1 MRILISATIILALFA
16 PSAKASQGD
25 LFLMPDRVKFS
36 SEAFLE
42 GKSARLYA
50 TVDSS
55 SSDDLRGVVKF
66 FDGEEQIQGDQPVS
80 VLASKED
87 AVFVDWKID
96 SPGEHTIRIILVP
109 FETDGD
115 NPGNN
120 LVQKQI
126 TVLADSDRDGV
137 PNRDDIDDDND
148 GHADSEDAFPLNRL
162 EWIDS
167 DGDSK
172 GDNADD
178 DDDNDGIP
186 DESDAFPLNPA
197 ESVDTDKDGIGDK
210 HDAFP
215 IDPVE
220 KSDFDKDGIGDN
232 KDQDADNDGIPKP
245 LDTNDTNVGPVIKVT
260 SKKKARRR
268 IILVGETVSFETSE
282 SSDPDGNIA
291 ESEIVIEGKKIKDDA
306 LEAPFDETGLKTVS
320 VRLIDDKGE
329 AREENFKVLV
339 IPQYG
344 LWIGI
349 IFIFLIAILA
359 IFWFFSYSRQR
370 YESRHTSQILRKR

>member
-1 MRILISATIILALFA
+1 MFSATVVLATALIPSLVFA
-16 PSAKASQGD
+16 GTGD

-36 SEAFLE
+36 SDTFLE
-42 GKSARLYA
+42 GKTARLYA

-55 SSDDLRGVVKF
+55 SNDDLRGVVKF

-87 AVFVDWKID
+87 AVFVDWRID
-96 SPGEHTIRIILVP
+96 VPGEHTIRIALFP
-109 FETDGD
+109 FEAEGD

-120 LVQKQI
+120 TVQKQI
-126 TVLADSDRDGV
+126 TVFADSDRDGTA
-137 PNRDDIDDDND
+137 NRDDVDDDND
-148 GHADSEDAFPLNRL
+148 GYADAEDAFPLNRL

-186 DESDAFPLNPA
+186 DERDAFPLNSA

-210 HDAFP
+210 HDTFP
-215 IDPVE
+215 LDPVE

-245 LDTNDTNVGPVIKVT
+245 LDTNDTNVGPVIKIT

-268 IILVGETVSFETSE
+268 IILSGETVSFETTE
-282 SSDPDGNIA
+282 SGDPDGNVA
-291 ESEIVIEGKKIKDDA
+291 SSEIIIEGKKIKGDTV
-306 LEAPFDETGLKTVS
+306 EVPFEETGVKIVS
-320 VRLIDDKGE
+320 VRLTDDKGE

-339 IPQYG
+339 IPKYG
-344 LWIGI
+344 LWVGT

-359 IFWFFSYSRQR
+359 IFYLFSYSRHAHENR
-370 YESRHTSQILRKR
+370 YPSKILRKR